1 MVLAAIRDIAII
13 ILAVESITLGI
24 LLLILTFQIYR
35 LIRYLDREIK
45 PIVESARKT
54 SQVLEGTVSIV
65 GEAIA
70 KPAIE
75 VASFLSAV
83 KHMVKILVGRRR

>member
-1 MVLAAIRDIAII
+1 MVLASIRDIAII
-13 ILAVESITLGI
+13 ILAVESIVLGV
-24 LLLILTFQIYR
+24 LLLILTFQVYR
-35 LIRYLDREIK
+35 LIRYLDREIR

-54 SQVLEGTVSIV
+54 SQMLEGTASIL

-83 KHMVKILVGRRR
+83 KHVAKILTRRRR

>member
-13 ILAVESITLGI
+13 ILAAESIVLGI
-24 LLLILTFQIYR
+24 LLLILTFQVYR

-54 SQVLEGTVSIV
+54 SQVLEGTATIV

-83 KHMVKILVGRRR
+83 KHVVKILTRRRR